1 MIAHPEMAWWA
12 AAGPQHGRIEQ
23 ARIIRLVNPA
33 LTAPA
38 TGTDDNA
45 ATPPTPPRPQG
56 EQPR

>member
-1 MIAHPEMAWWA
+1 VNAHPEIAWWA

-33 LTAPA
+33 FTTPA
-38 TGTDDNA
+38 TGTDHNT
-45 ATPPTPPRPQG
+45 ATPPTPQG